1 MQQTRQESEPAPRIA
16 PSDEDKRKFPRHR
29 VHFPIEIRDQE
40 GVGSRMNTKSA
51 DISARGCYVETML
64 PLPIGKLLNI
74 TFWIE
79 SERISTAAIVRSCDG
94 GVGMG
99 IEFTGLDDQT
109 RERLQRQIETMAAE
123 TSENIQGAG

>member
-1 MQQTRQESEPAPRIA
+1 
-16 PSDEDKRKFPRHR
+16 
-29 VHFPIEIRDQE
+29 
-40 GVGSRMNTKSA
+40 
-51 DISARGCYVETML
+51 ML

-99 IEFTGLDDQT
+99 IEFTGLDDKT

-123 TSENIQGAG
+123 TSENTQGAG

>member
-1 MQQTRQESEPAPRIA
+1 
-16 PSDEDKRKFPRHR
+16 
-29 VHFPIEIRDQE
+29 
-40 GVGSRMNTKSA
+40 
-51 DISARGCYVETML
+51 ML
-64 PLPIGKLLNI
+64 PLPAGKLLNI

-99 IEFTGLDDQT
+99 IEFTGLDDKT

-123 TSENIQGAG
+123 TSENTQGAG

>member
-1 MQQTRQESEPAPRIA
+1 
-16 PSDEDKRKFPRHR
+16 
-29 VHFPIEIRDQE
+29 
-40 GVGSRMNTKSA
+40 
-51 DISARGCYVETML
+51 ML